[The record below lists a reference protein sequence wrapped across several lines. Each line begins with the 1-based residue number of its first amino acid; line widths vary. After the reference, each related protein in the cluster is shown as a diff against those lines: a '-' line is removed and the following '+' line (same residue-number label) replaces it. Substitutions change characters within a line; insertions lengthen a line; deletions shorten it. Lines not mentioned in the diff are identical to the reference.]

1 MCVVLVVVAPLSS
14 CLPLS
19 LSSVLNPPCVAGF
32 AQGVWSTPPYNEK
45 KLNKAYR
52 VCDAP
57 HMHTTSHITHP
68 HPPHIT
74 HIVHAYHT
82 QITHI
87 PHTPPHSH
95 TTHEHK
101 PTHMHT
107 CTHRHICTYLH
118 VQAHTTPWHTPH
130 SGTHHTVAH
139 TTPWHTPTHAV

>member
-1 MCVVLVVVAPLSS
+1 MVLVVVAPLSS

-57 HMHTTSHITHP
+57 HMHTASHHTPAPTTHY
-68 HPPHIT
+68 T
-74 HIVHAYHT
+74 HCT
-82 QITHI
+82 RI
-87 PHTPPHSH
+87 PHTNHTY
-95 TTHEHK
+95 TTHTPTLTYTTCTQTYTHAQT
-101 PTHMHT
+101 THMHAQ
-107 CTHRHICTYLH
+107 TYMYVL
-118 VQAHTTPWHTPH
+118 ACA
-130 SGTHHTVAH
+130 STHHTVAH